1 MKIITSVVN
10 STDFIEIQHRTLQ
23 KYFKGQ
29 YEFIVFNDAKEFND
43 VTNGGDLTL
52 KTKIRETCRALNI
65 LCIDVVNKHHVNM
78 VMSCRHAD
86 TFNNNVLPYQ
96 LQHPDKYLLLDSDM
110 FLIDYFDPARYEN
123 FECAIVLQSRNESTH
138 YFWPGLCYIDFT
150 QIKHKELLDW
160 RCGHGCDSGGMMKDW
175 LNLQMG
181 ETPFP
186 KADDMAEQIFSSQSI
201 YLIRHL
207 ASGSWN
213 ESEIPENIKC
223 NTQLVN
229 FIAEDSRNT
238 NGKFFCEI
246 YDGVFLHYR
255 AGGNWRNEGMT
266 LHKSNSAKLKQ
277 LLFDS
282 CGIQIITEKK
292 PPSR

>member
-1 MKIITSVVN
+1 M
-10 STDFIEIQHRTLQ
+10 
-23 KYFKGQ
+23 
-29 YEFIVFNDAKEFND
+29 
-43 VTNGGDLTL
+43 
-52 KTKIRETCRALNI
+52 LN
-65 LCIDVVNKHHVNM
+65 
-78 VMSCRHAD
+78 
-86 TFNNNVLPYQ
+86 
-96 LQHPDKYLLLDSDM
+96 YL
-110 FLIDYFDPARYEN
+110 
-123 FECAIVLQSRNESTH
+123 
-138 YFWPGLCYIDFT
+138 
-150 QIKHKELLDW
+150 
-160 RCGHGCDSGGMMKDW
+160 
-175 LNLQMG
+175 
-181 ETPFP
+181 
-186 KADDMAEQIFSSQSI
+186 I

-223 NTQLVN
+223 NTHLVN
-229 FIAEDSRNT
+229 FMAEDSRNT

-282 CGIQIITEKK
+282 CGIQIIAEKK